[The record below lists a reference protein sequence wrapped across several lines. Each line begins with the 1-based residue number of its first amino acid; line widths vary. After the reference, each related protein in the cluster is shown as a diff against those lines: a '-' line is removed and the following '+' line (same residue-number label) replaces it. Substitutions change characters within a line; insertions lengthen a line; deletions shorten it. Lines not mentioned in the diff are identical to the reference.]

1 MCTCHDER
9 DFEFA
14 KKFNLPIVQVIL
26 PEGEEEKELTE
37 AYTGDGVIINSGDW
51 NGMKAFEA
59 KEKVPHIMEEK
70 GLGKR
75 P

>member
-1 MCTCHDER
+1 MYKR
-9 DFEFA
+9 
-14 KKFNLPIVQVIL
+14 Q
-26 PEGEEEKELTE
+26 EEKELTE

-70 GLGKR
+70 GLGKKTVNYKLR
-75 P
+75 DWVFSLSLIHI